1 MILFFIYFKALFSK
15 ILDNFKLKEALDTG
29 DLIYVKDYHNLNI
42 AITRNKNIKAG
53 FSPTLKLAFSDFLTK
68 YTNGITCNNNFVLI
82 TCLSDNIFK
91 KINLK
96 AGKISNPLLMNYIPN
111 GISKSCPIAIIGNTV
126 FVMSSSID
134 STSNMV
140 STITF
145 QYDLKGMNGETNG
158 PYTNNLIFGGN

>member
-1 MILFFIYFKALFSK
+1 
-15 ILDNFKLKEALDTG
+15 
-29 DLIYVKDYHNLNI
+29 
-42 AITRNKNIKAG
+42 
-53 FSPTLKLAFSDFLTK
+53 
-68 YTNGITCNNNFVLI
+68 
-82 TCLSDNIFK
+82 
-91 KINLK
+91 LK

-134 STSNMV
+134 STSYMV